1 MPIAMRAP
9 LLAIALVAALS
20 GACAS
25 VHPMT
30 QEDRLQA
37 SRALQEKPAGTV
49 LTAGEI
55 DKLDLDH
62 TYVCETETRV
72 GSHIPTYQCRSLR
85 RVERER
91 AAARGFIWDNGGDGI
106 RGCLPVE
113 GSTSDPASDLL
124 ANGSKKS
131 VKTPAK
137 AQEDSAEQDP
147 RFPPL

>member
-1 MPIAMRAP
+1 MRAP

-25 VHPMT
+25 VHSMT
-30 QEDRLQA
+30 REDRVQA
-37 SRALQEKPAGTV
+37 SLALQEKPAGTV

-72 GSHIPTYQCRSLR
+72 GSHIPTYQCRTLR

-91 AAARGFIWDNGGDGI
+91 AAARGFVWDNAGEGGI
-106 RGCLPVE
+106 HGCIPPE
-113 GSTSDPASDLL
+113 GPTSDPAKDLL
-124 ANGSKKS
+124 ANGRSKA
-131 VKTPAK
+131 VKTPPK